1 MVTWGL
7 QMTEIISDWCIVV
20 IYPDSSK
27 ERDPGVDRMC
37 TLQRKLL
44 TQTEFFLLE
53 KPINSIFQDFPP
65 VDMPPQPPAKVIPP
79 LDSLSDGWYKEKGPR
94 GKTTHFVVVS
104 WRLVATN
111 QGNWLNW
118 VIFVTTPLLPGDNG
132 NILGTKEWEQ
142 NGNMTK
148 N

>member
-27 ERDPGVDRMC
+27 ERDPRVDRMC

-65 VDMPPQPPAKVIPP
+65 VDMPP
-79 LDSLSDGWYKEKGPR
+79 
-94 GKTTHFVVVS
+94 
-104 WRLVATN
+104 
-111 QGNWLNW
+111 
-118 VIFVTTPLLPGDNG
+118 
-132 NILGTKEWEQ
+132 
-142 NGNMTK
+142 
-148 N
+148 